1 MHHLLRGNRWSFV
14 EMKKKKGVQFFNA
27 FSFGRET
34 QPTKFRTLLVAFEIF
49 TTVDRVAIPV
59 RWICPNVWTLGFL
72 ENCPSERSLYASF
85 ERTWDDC
92 GKISRLNIF
101 PFDLLVASHTMY
113 IFLRNTIFVDF
124 EPTLRTRIEDLPRAE
139 ILQSNDTQ
147 HPVTGQKHRSDSTE
161 FYLTRRIT
169 SIVFC
174 RSYRRDYLSI
184 TFVSFSWQEADFD
197 LQKRCTYR
205 STSNNHPLMPLSLKI
220 TL

>member
-14 EMKKKKGVQFFNA
+14 EMKKKKEYSFLTLFRSVVKRSPRNLGRSSLPSK
-27 FSFGRET
+27 FSR
-34 QPTKFRTLLVAFEIF
+34 LSA
-49 TTVDRVAIPV
+49 VAIPV

-169 SIVFC
+169 PIVFC

-205 STSNNHPLMPLSLKI
+205 STSNNHLLMPLSLKI